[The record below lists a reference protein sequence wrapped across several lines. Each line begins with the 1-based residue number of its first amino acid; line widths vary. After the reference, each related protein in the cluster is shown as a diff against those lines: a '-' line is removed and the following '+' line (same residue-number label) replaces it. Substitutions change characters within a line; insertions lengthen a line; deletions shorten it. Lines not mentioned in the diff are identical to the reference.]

1 MPRARSSSKNNS
13 TANLGFESRY
23 RGIWLA
29 ADSRGEAET
38 AEGNRSSKMD
48 AVFFNDP
55 DTAVR
60 AVTDAKQRPGFQSAF
75 LQQG

>member
-1 MPRARSSSKNNS
+1 MSRVRKASSTNS
-13 TANLGFESRY
+13 SGSLGFEAKL
-23 RGIWLA
+23 WLS
-29 ADSRGEAET
+29 ADSRNAVET

-60 AVTDAKQRPGFQSAF
+60 AVTDAKHRPGFQSAF